1 MGILAWI
8 HNRGGRDEGDMYGG
22 VDRCSSPDLEDL
34 YELKRDLPLSSKVE
48 VYVEAPSGDLAADV
62 ERVWYDAI
70 SRYENPGVGVEV
82 ELEAKG
88 GMVRLVGEPG
98 FEDLEEVL
106 QMLTST
112 CQLVEVRDRAAESAA

>member
-22 VDRCSSPDLEDL
+22 VDRCASPDLGDL

-48 VYVEAPSGDLAADV
+48 VYVEKPSGDLVADV
-62 ERVWYDAI
+62 ERVWKDAV
-70 SRYENPGVGVEV
+70 SRYENPGPGVEV
-82 ELEAKG
+82 ELHAKG
-88 GMVRLVGEPG
+88 GSVRLIGESG
-98 FEDLEEVL
+98 FEDLEEAL
-106 QMLTST
+106 HMLTST